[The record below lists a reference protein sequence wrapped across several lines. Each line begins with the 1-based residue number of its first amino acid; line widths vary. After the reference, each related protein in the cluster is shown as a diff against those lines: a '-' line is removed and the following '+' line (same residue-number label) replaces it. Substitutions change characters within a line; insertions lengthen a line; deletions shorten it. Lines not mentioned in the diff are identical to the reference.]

1 VRTQLALT
9 HLAIRPGMPARVEIE
24 VTNTSDV
31 IDGVT
36 AIVDGIDPNWI
47 RFDSPVVSLFP
58 SSSATLGFTI
68 DTPFDYPAGDYLVVV
83 RVVSTIDADR
93 QTVHDFWITV
103 EPSLGIDMRIRPSI
117 INAGRTAEIVVTV
130 RSTGNTSAEVGVT
143 AIDPGR
149 QVDCR
154 VVPPDL
160 VVPRGAEDTAVV
172 HLRGPRPWLGQP
184 VSRSIVIT
192 ARSHDISDDVAVEQV
207 ATFNQKPRIPRGV
220 LTFLLLAAII
230 ALWAAIFLL
239 IASTLGADDA
249 PGKAVASD
257 FDDEGAAN
265 VPLAAIAGTASG
277 QVTAS
282 TTGEGLPR
290 ITVEAFRLDEAG
302 DGVPSGS
309 AATDDTGSYELA
321 SLLPGT
327 YKLSFS
333 AEGYDPV
340 WYPDATS
347 EADAA
352 PIEIG
357 PQADEPGL
365 DVVLTGQTG
374 SFIGSIAVPE
384 SATAPNLT
392 VTATQVVDDGSE
404 PFVLTQPS
412 TGEIVLEGL
421 PAPATYLIRVEG
433 SDFAPQEFEVEVGA
447 GQVNVLNTVTLGA
460 ADGSIAGIV
469 FDASGRPLGGVKV
482 EATSG
487 ELVLEATTPTSGNV
501 GEFVVVGLETPRT
514 YVLSFTLEGFSSQTV
529 ALDLLA
535 GENRTGIQASLVGG
549 VGTIVGTARDPDGN
563 PIGGATAVV
572 AGNEFEATTS
582 TLTTGGEAG
591 GIGSYR
597 VSDIP
602 VPGSYTVTVSAP
614 GHLPETIRVGF
625 LAAGEQSGIDVV
637 LRQST
642 GRISG
647 TVTAPGGAGMGDAT
661 VELSD
666 GTEEGLRTT
675 TTATSPAGVYV
686 FTDVAPGT
694 YTLRFTAPGRHPFV
708 ALVQVGAGDVVDRSV
723 QLQPGAG

>member
-1 VRTQLALT
+1 VRTQLGLS
-9 HLAIRPGMPARVEIE
+9 HLSIRPGVPARVEIE

-58 SSSATLGFTI
+58 SSTAMLGFTI

-103 EPSLGIDMRIRPSI
+103 EPSLGVDMRIRPSI
-117 INAGRTAEIVVTV
+117 INGGRTAEIVATV
-130 RSTGNTSAEVGVT
+130 RSTGNTTAMVGVS
-143 AIDPGR
+143 ALDPGR

-154 VVPPDL
+154 VVPPEL
-160 VVPRGAEDTAVV
+160 AVPPGAEGDAIVR
-172 HLRGPRPWLGQP
+172 LRGPRPWFGQP
-184 VSRSIVIT
+184 VSRSVVIT
-192 ARSHDISDDVAVEQV
+192 ARSHDISDDLAVEQV

-220 LTFLLLAAII
+220 LTFLLLAGII
-230 ALWAAIFLL
+230 ALWATIFLL
-239 IASTLGADDA
+239 VANALGSGDE

-257 FDDEGAAN
+257 FNGGRPN

-277 QVTAS
+277 RVTAS

-290 ITVEAFRLDEAG
+290 ITVEASRLDAAG
-302 DGVPSGS
+302 DPVPTGS
-309 AATDDTGSYELA
+309 AATDEAGSYELA

-327 YKLSFS
+327 YTLSFS
-333 AEGYDPV
+333 ADGYDTV

-347 EADAA
+347 EAEAA
-352 PIEIG
+352 AIEIT
-357 PQADEPGL
+357 PKANVPDL
-365 DVVLTGQTG
+365 DVVLTGQTA
-374 SFIGSIAVPE
+374 SFSGSIAVPE
-384 SATAPNLT
+384 SAAAPILT

-404 PFVLTQPS
+404 PVPFTQET
-412 TGEIVLEGL
+412 TGQIDLQGL

-433 SDFAPQEFEVEVGA
+433 SDFAPQEFEVEVAA

-460 ADGSIAGIV
+460 AEGSIAGIV
-469 FDASGRPLGGVKV
+469 LDAAGRPLGGVKV

-535 GENRTGIQASLVGG
+535 GENRTGITATLVGG
-549 VGTIVGTARDPDGN
+549 VGTGTGTARDPAGD
-563 PIGGATAVV
+563 PIGGATVVV

-582 TLTTGGEAG
+582 TLTTGG
-591 GIGSYR
+591 IGSYR

-602 VPGSYTVTVSAP
+602 VPGSYTITVSAP
-614 GHLPETIRVGF
+614 GYLPETIRVGF
-625 LAAGEQSGIDVV
+625 IAAGEQTGLDVV
-637 LRQST
+637 LRPST
-642 GRISG
+642 ARVGG
-647 TVTAPGGAGMGDAT
+647 TVTAPDGSGIGDVA

-666 GTEEGLRTT
+666 GTDEGVRTT
-675 TTATSPAGVYV
+675 ATTTSPAGGYV
-686 FTDVAPGT
+686 FTDIAPGT
-694 YTLRFTAPGRHPFV
+694 YTLRFTAPGRRPFV
-708 ALVQVGAGDVVDRSV
+708 ALVQVGAGDVIDRSV
-723 QLQPGAG
+723 QLQPGTG